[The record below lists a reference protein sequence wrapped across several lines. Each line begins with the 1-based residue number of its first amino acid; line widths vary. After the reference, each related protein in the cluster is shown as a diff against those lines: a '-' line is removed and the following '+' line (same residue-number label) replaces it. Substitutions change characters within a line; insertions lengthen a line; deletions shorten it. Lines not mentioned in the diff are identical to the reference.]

1 MTTKSLILLVCLTLQ
16 GCAVSQKEL
25 VRVIQE
31 LDSQNM
37 DGGREVTLAQGE
49 RSFDFSKDFVI
60 KAFLTTFG
68 QFNMAVVNLDNE
80 MGYILGE
87 GAAPLAPGELE
98 RIGREQVALLNEMT
112 QGYNPW
118 AYVGANNRV
127 RATVNLFEKGDNY
140 VTAKL
145 TFSNEVT
152 SRGVSNSDSIYPPF
166 LEAYYAAIWDEL
178 DKQLFILQGTIDN

>member
-1 MTTKSLILLVCLTLQ
+1 MRASILLVCLTLQ
-16 GCAVSQKEL
+16 GCAVTQTEL
-25 VRVIQE
+25 NRVLQE
-31 LDSQNM
+31 LDNQNSAE
-37 DGGREVTLAQGE
+37 GREVTLAQGE
-49 RSFDFSKDFVI
+49 RNFDFSKGIVT

-68 QFNMAVVNLDNE
+68 QFNMAVINLDNE

-87 GAAPLAPGELE
+87 GTSPVAPEEFE
-98 RIGREQVALLNEMT
+98 RISKEKIVIMNEMT
-112 QGYNPW
+112 QGGNPW
-118 AYVGANNRV
+118 IYVGTNNRV

-145 TFSNEVT
+145 TFSNEVI
-152 SRGVSNSDSIYPPF
+152 SQVASKSNSIWPPM